1 MGNRHFILFCALVL
15 AMASSVMT
23 QEAKPTYTVRVDY
36 HNSSINPWLF
46 YETPIANDVGLL
58 SVFQM
63 STLGFAQIDIGP
75 NFHFQQL
82 QIIPQMGFEISESS
96 ARGARLSHLVY
107 ELYAIFYNK
116 TISFESWNLYFNK
129 TLDEQQSFFYY
140 RDFILLRVL
149 RSISIG
155 PQVEGYSY
163 AGGVK
168 MNYPGGQVCL
178 DTTLGSIGIFMGHD
192 KKHNHNVFRM
202 TFLKMF

>member
-1 MGNRHFILFCALVL
+1 
-15 AMASSVMT
+15 
-23 QEAKPTYTVRVDY
+23 
-36 HNSSINPWLF
+36 
-46 YETPIANDVGLL
+46 
-58 SVFQM
+58 M

-96 ARGARLSHLVY
+96 ARGAGCRTWFTNYTPSLQQNH
-107 ELYAIFYNK
+107 F
-116 TISFESWNLYFNK
+116 FESWNLYFNK